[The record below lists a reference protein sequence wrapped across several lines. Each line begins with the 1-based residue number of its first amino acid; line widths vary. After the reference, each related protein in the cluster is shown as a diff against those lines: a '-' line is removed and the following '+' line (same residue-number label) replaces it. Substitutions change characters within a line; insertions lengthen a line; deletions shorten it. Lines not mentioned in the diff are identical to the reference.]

1 VALTLSD
8 ITCEY
13 AAGTSLA
20 SLALRDV
27 SLTLS
32 SGELVVVLGST
43 GAGKTTLLRAAAGLL
58 PVSRG
63 SVEVDGLP
71 AAGAKA
77 RRGAVGLVF
86 QRPESQFFSLSVED
100 DCAFGPR
107 NMGRTPGEAAD
118 DARAALD
125 AVGLEPAVFGPR
137 EPWSLSG
144 GEARRAAIAG
154 VLAMR
159 PRYLL
164 LDEPTAGLDAAG
176 RQAVCAA
183 IESARADAGVL
194 VVTHD
199 PEAFLGRADRVQVLR
214 DGRTVFGG
222 DVPGLLE
229 ALPRLAAAGDV
240 DPPEVP
246 RALMLARER
255 GLAPAGELTFD
266 VEIAADLLAA
276 AWRAASGEPA

>member
-1 VALTLSD
+1 
-8 ITCEY
+8 
-13 AAGTSLA
+13 
-20 SLALRDV
+20 
-27 SLTLS
+27 
-32 SGELVVVLGST
+32 
-43 GAGKTTLLRAAAGLL
+43 
-58 PVSRG
+58 
-63 SVEVDGLP
+63 
-71 AAGAKA
+71 
-77 RRGAVGLVF
+77 
-86 QRPESQFFSLSVED
+86 
-100 DCAFGPR
+100 
-107 NMGRTPGEAAD
+107 MGRTPGEAAD

-176 RQAVCAA
+176 REAVCAA

-199 PEAFLGRADRVQVLR
+199 PEAFLGRADCVHVLR
-214 DGRTVFGG
+214 DGRTVFDG

-240 DPPEVP
+240 DAPEVP
-246 RALMLARER
+246 RALMLARES
-255 GLAPAGELTFD
+255 GLAPAGELTLD

-276 AWRAASGEPA
+276 AWRAGSGEPA